1 MFVLLKKF
9 SSSSEKVSFC
19 FVISFSVYAS
29 VNRLYVVMITSI
41 LFLGRANR
49 FIIVKMQI
57 MEGVKEI
64 TKKGAKFMD
73 GQEKEFDSI
82 IFATGYKSNVPTWL
96 QVSLTSIIPTHLK
109 IN

>member
-1 MFVLLKKF
+1 MNLFYVNFFYCFHDYSEVELSVLL
-9 SSSSEKVSFC
+9 
-19 FVISFSVYAS
+19 
-29 VNRLYVVMITSI
+29 L
-41 LFLGRANR
+41 L
-49 FIIVKMQI
+49 KMKI

-96 QVSLTSIIPTHLK
+96 QVSLTSIIPTHLNL
-109 IN
+109 ILNNHNNYN

>member
-1 MFVLLKKF
+1 
-9 SSSSEKVSFC
+9 
-19 FVISFSVYAS
+19 
-29 VNRLYVVMITSI
+29 
-41 LFLGRANR
+41 
-49 FIIVKMQI
+49 

-96 QVSLTSIIPTHLK
+96 QVIKLNIYNSHSSK
-109 IN
+109 N

>member
-1 MFVLLKKF
+1 
-9 SSSSEKVSFC
+9 
-19 FVISFSVYAS
+19 
-29 VNRLYVVMITSI
+29 
-41 LFLGRANR
+41 
-49 FIIVKMQI
+49 